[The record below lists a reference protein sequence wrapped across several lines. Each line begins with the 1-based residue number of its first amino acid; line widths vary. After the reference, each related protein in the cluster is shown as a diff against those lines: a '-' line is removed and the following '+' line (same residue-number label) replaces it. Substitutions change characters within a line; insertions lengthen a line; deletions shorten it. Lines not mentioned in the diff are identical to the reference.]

1 MKLCPEGHKHGL
13 RCHRV
18 HGCRCGSCL
27 NANDDYKARKAG
39 FAEVDA
45 TMVFT
50 DQQLAIALRVLD
62 SLGGVWPMGNKNVD
76 AA

>member
-39 FAEVDA
+39 FAEADA
-45 TMVFT
+45 AMVFT

-62 SLGGVWPMGNKNVD
+62 SLGGVWPVGNQSNV
-76 AA
+76 A